1 MSPELNKEF
10 VQFIIHYIVNYLS
23 LFRKDIKFSHLRKA
37 YEHPP
42 PIEGFKIRH
51 YRQTAVFFKHIFK
64 KCP

>member
-23 LFRKDIKFSHLRKA
+23 LLRKVIKFGHLRRA

-42 PIEGFKIRH
+42 PIEAFKIRH
-51 YRQTAVFFKHIFK
+51 
-64 KCP
+64 